1 MPVQK
6 KITGSY
12 SVRKGTSQSTSKV
25 ISPSKRSL
33 QGERIFSVV
42 TVFCFTFSS
51 ELMVILVVLFLVITV
66 ISRLQK
72 YESGF

>member
-33 QGERIFSVV
+33 QGERIF
-42 TVFCFTFSS
+42 T
-51 ELMVILVVLFLVITV
+51 LFL
-66 ISRLQK
+66 
-72 YESGF
+72 